1 MSTLPSLHTQIHDK
15 ILARCEDVQQWFMKK
30 ADGLAFPFYSSFD
43 VRDSGFKIV
52 PVDANLYPAGFN
64 NLCHIDREN
73 AQDIARSY
81 LLDHYG
87 KDLKRI
93 QLLTEEHTQ
102 NQFYWENVTAL
113 SQIIKGAGFD
123 VQLMVP
129 KVLEQPLTVTN
140 KSGESMQ
147 VFGSNQIE
155 GKPDLIISNNDFTEG
170 YEEWA
175 AKETL
180 PINPPR
186 EMGWHKRRKD
196 RFFQEYNKIAAEFA
210 ELIGVDPWIF
220 HVHTEVFS
228 GFDVEDE
235 NIRQNLHASAEKVF
249 KNLTEEYEK
258 RKIASKPFV
267 FIKNNSGTYGLGVI
281 SVKDPEE
288 ILHWTYKNRKKMKA
302 AKGGRE
308 ISEVIIQ
315 EGVPTVVRSKDGQTA
330 EPCLY
335 MIGCQLAGGF
345 LRTHQEKGIDDSLNS
360 PGAVFQKLCVS
371 DLEVKSDKCPMENV
385 YGWIAKLSF
394 LSVAYEAK
402 SLGVA
407 FPGYTS
413 RACTPKS

>member
-1 MSTLPSLHTQIHDK
+1 MSPLHTQIHQK
-15 ILARCEDVQQWFMKK
+15 ILANCNEVQAWFQKK
-30 ADGLAFPFYSSFD
+30 ASGLAFPFYSSFD

-64 NLCHIDREN
+64 NLCRIDADN
-73 AQDIARSY
+73 AQDIARDY
-81 LLDHYG
+81 LLEHYG
-87 KDLKRI
+87 SSLKKI

-102 NQFYWENVTAL
+102 NLFYWQNVSTL

-123 VQLMVP
+123 VQLVVP
-129 KVLEQPLTVTN
+129 RDLPAPLNVTSKN
-140 KSGESMQ
+140 GDQLQ
-147 VFGSNQIE
+147 VFGANQVTE
-155 GKPDLIISNNDFTEG
+155 KPDLIISNNDFTDG

-175 AKETL
+175 SKVTQ

-196 RFFQEYNKIAAEFA
+196 RFFQEYNKLATEFA

-235 NIRQNLHASAEKVF
+235 SIRQSLYDSAKKVF
-249 KNLTEEYEK
+249 ENLTEDYKE
-258 RKIASKPFV
+258 RKIDSKPFV

-281 SVKDPEE
+281 PVKDPEE
-288 ILHWTYKNRKKMKA
+288 ILNWTYKNRKKMKA

-308 ISEVIIQ
+308 INEVIIQ
-315 EGVPTVVRSKDGQTA
+315 EGVPTVVRGQDGQTA

-335 MIGCQLAGGF
+335 MIGCQLVGGF

-385 YGWIAKLSF
+385 YGWVAKLSF

-402 SLGVA
+402 SLGVE

-413 RACTPKS
+413 RSCTPNS

>member
-1 MSTLPSLHTQIHDK
+1 MPISPLHTQIHDK
-15 ILARCEDVQQWFMKK
+15 ILARCDDVQAWFMKK
-30 ADGLAFPFYSSFD
+30 ANGLAFPFYSSFD

-64 NLCHIDREN
+64 NLCNIDADN
-73 AQDIARSY
+73 AQDIAREY
-81 LLDHYG
+81 LLGHYG
-87 KDLKRI
+87 PSLKKI

-102 NQFYWENVTAL
+102 NLFYWQNVLTL
-113 SQIIKGAGFD
+113 SQIIKGAGFE
-123 VQLMVP
+123 VQLVVP
-129 KVLEQPLTVTN
+129 RSLEAPLNVMTRN
-140 KSGESMQ
+140 GESLQ
-147 VFGSNQIE
+147 VFGSNQAE
-155 GKPDLIISNNDFTEG
+155 PADLIISNNDFTDG

-175 AKETL
+175 AKTDT

-196 RFFQEYNKIAAEFA
+196 RFFQEYNKLSAEFA
-210 ELIGVDPWIF
+210 QLIDVDPWIF
-220 HVHTEVFS
+220 HVQTEVFS

-235 NIRQNLHASAEKVF
+235 SNRQTLHDSAKKVF
-249 KNLTEEYEK
+249 QNLTEDYEK
-258 RKIASKPFV
+258 RKIDSKPFV

-281 SVKDPEE
+281 AVKDPDE
-288 ILHWTYKNRKKMKA
+288 ILKWTYKSRKKMKA

-308 ISEVIIQ
+308 INEVIIQ
-315 EGVPTVVRSKDGQTA
+315 EGVPTVVQSKDGQTA

-345 LRTHQEKGIDDSLNS
+345 LRTHHEKGIDDSLNS

-371 DLEVKSDKCPMENV
+371 DLEVKSSKCPMENV
-385 YGWIAKLSF
+385 YGWVAKLSF

-402 SLGVA
+402 SLGVE

-413 RACTPKS
+413 KACTPKS